1 MKYRKIVFGLV
12 FMGLIVLSS
21 CKRVAEDDKQSDNTK
36 LTSVKSIPVQE
47 VQYRDTIHSSGVL
60 TYDKESKLSF
70 KTGGIIDHIAVH
82 EGQYVK
88 MGELLASVKQDEI
101 EASVLQAQ
109 SAFEKAQR
117 DYERVAGLF
126 KDSVATL
133 EQLQNAKTQLT
144 SSEANLKA
152 ITFNRKHSYI
162 VAPSSGVIQKVL
174 MDENE
179 LAAAGSPVLI
189 FGSANGGKVFTT
201 YVPDINVV
209 RLQTGEKVDL
219 KFDARANIVFNGVVQ
234 EIAGMAN
241 EKTGTYEVKVSVID
255 NENLLLP
262 GFIGSANFVSS
273 NVDLCFRI
281 PIEALVNADKNIGLV
296 YVVSKDNVKKQSIV
310 IRRISGSHLIVS
322 SGLKPQDNV
331 IYEGQDNVSFVE
343 GQ

>member
-1 MKYRKIVFGLV
+1 MKVEKIVFGLI

-21 CKRVAEDDKQSDNTK
+21 CKREAKEEKRSDNTK
-36 LTSVKSIPVQE
+36 LSSVKSISVQE

-60 TYDKESKLSF
+60 IYDKESKLSF

-88 MGELLASVKQDEI
+88 KGDLLASVKQDEI
-101 EASVLQAQ
+101 EASMLQSQ

-117 DYERVAGLF
+117 DYERVSGLY

-152 ITFNRKHSYI
+152 ITFNRKHSCI
-162 VAPSSGVIQKVL
+162 VAPSSGIIQKVL

-179 LAAAGSPVLI
+179 LAGAGSPVLI
-189 FGSANGGKVFTT
+189 FGSKNGGKVFTT
-201 YVPDINVV
+201 YVPDVEVV
-209 RLQTGEKVDL
+209 KLKTGEKANL
-219 KFDARANIVFNGVVQ
+219 KFDARPNTFFNGFVQ
-234 EIAGMAN
+234 EISGMAN
-241 EKTGTYEVKVSVID
+241 EKTGTYEVKVSVSD

-262 GFIGSANFVSS
+262 GFIGSASFVSS
-273 NVDLCFRI
+273 NVDLCSRI
-281 PIEALVNADKNIGLV
+281 PIEALVNAEKNVGIV
-296 YVVSKDNVKKQSIV
+296 YVVDSKEKVKKQSIV
-310 IRRISGSHLIVS
+310 IRSISGNHLIVS

-331 IYEGQDNVSFVE
+331 IYEGQDNVSFSN
-343 GQ
+343 